1 MVHVNKFH
9 LSNYPT
15 DFTKCGGKIPNKKI
29 LGARSLWQLDFA
41 WWCQAFADPQYG
53 TCFMAP
59 LWHLKLKR
67 WLLYSYKICA
77 LLTLGEYIFGSY
89 CLLCMK
95 LKKMIIIQRLDTD
108 ILHLPFT
115 GIYRICNSRELPEK
129 HVVFVMCT
137 PTL

>member
-29 LGARSLWQLDFA
+29 LGARSLWELDFA

-95 LKKMIIIQRLDTD
+95 LKKNGHYTKTGHRHSTPSIHWHIQNMQ
-108 ILHLPFT
+108 FT
-115 GIYRICNSRELPEK
+115 RTS
-129 HVVFVMCT
+129 
-137 PTL
+137 